1 MDVGPVCGF
10 SINHRACVL
19 VWIVDAVRCLYLS
32 LPPVIPYRYWR
43 LHNRAAFEA
52 IGIEG
57 AAFTWPIEKHTL
69 TTSRFI
75 PLSRVGNV
83 RVNNPIVAEVK
94 IYLAQEAKVKK
105 DNQNLL
111 PH

>member
-19 VWIVDAVRCLYLS
+19 
-32 LPPVIPYRYWR
+32 
-43 LHNRAAFEA
+43 HNRAAFA
-52 IGIEG
+52 TIGIEG
-57 AAFTWPIEKHTL
+57 AVFTWPIEKHTL

-94 IYLAQEAKVKK
+94 IYLGREARVKK